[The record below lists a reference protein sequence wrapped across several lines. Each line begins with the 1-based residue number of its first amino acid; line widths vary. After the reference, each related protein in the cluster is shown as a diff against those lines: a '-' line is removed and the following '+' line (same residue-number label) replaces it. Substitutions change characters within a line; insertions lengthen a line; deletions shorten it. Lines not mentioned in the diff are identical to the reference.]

1 MQKNSR
7 NPSRMLARRARASR
21 LHGDGGN
28 GDTVGDFLQGQRDC
42 KDGVVHESGKSKD
55 YDSGFNYQY
64 WIEQRN
70 TAGTL

>member
-1 MQKNSR
+1 MQSNSR
-7 NPSRMLARRARASR
+7 HPSRMLARRARASR
-21 LHGDGGN
+21 LHGDGRD
-28 GDTVGDFLQGQRDC
+28 GDIVGDFLQGQRDC
-42 KDGVVHESGKSKD
+42 KDGVAHESGKSKD